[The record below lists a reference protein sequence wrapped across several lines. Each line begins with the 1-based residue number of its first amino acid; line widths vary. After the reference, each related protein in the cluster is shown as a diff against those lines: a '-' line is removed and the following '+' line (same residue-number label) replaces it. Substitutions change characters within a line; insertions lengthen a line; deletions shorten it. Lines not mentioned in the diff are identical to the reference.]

1 MWCDEAERSSGF
13 QSEGLV
19 VITLVTLRKKNG
31 LWPAIVGIIQPPLVN
46 TEIYLYAELVG
57 LPPNIIKC

>member
-1 MWCDEAERSSGF
+1 MWCDETERSSGF

-31 LWPAIVGIIQPPLVN
+31 LWPVIVGIIQPPLVN
-46 TEIYLYAELVG
+46 TMIYLYVELVG
-57 LPPNIIKC
+57 LPPNVIKC

>member
-31 LWPAIVGIIQPPLVN
+31 LWPVIVGVIQPPFVD
-46 TEIYLYAELVG
+46 TKIYLYAELVG

>member
-31 LWPAIVGIIQPPLVN
+31 LWPVIVGIIQPPFGQYQDLSLCGIGGA
-46 TEIYLYAELVG
+46 TS
-57 LPPNIIKC
+57 